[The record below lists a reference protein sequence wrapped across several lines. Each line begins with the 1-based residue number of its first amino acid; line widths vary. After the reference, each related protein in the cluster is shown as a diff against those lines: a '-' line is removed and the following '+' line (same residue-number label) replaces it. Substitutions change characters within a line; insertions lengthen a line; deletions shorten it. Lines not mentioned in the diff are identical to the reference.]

1 MTISSTTNT
10 VSYTGNGSTT
20 EFAVNYVFFGTGT
33 SAEIQVVEVVI
44 ATGAETV
51 KSNGS
56 DFTVSGGNGATGTVT
71 AAVAPANTVKW
82 VINRTTTQT
91 QETDYVEND
100 PFPAESHEEALDRLT
115 AVDQEQQRALDRTA
129 QLPDGYTGSFDPT
142 LPTAI
147 IGSTVLAFNAGATA
161 FEIGPTTAAISG
173 AAAEA
178 AAAAVSADA
187 SASYAAASEAALDE
201 FTDLY
206 LGAKASDPALDNDG
220 NALQDGALY
229 FDTTLNVMKVY
240 DLGTTTWKRTT
251 PTAGEQANIDIVA
264 ADGTDIG
271 TVAGISANV
280 TTVAGISADVTA
292 VAGDATD
299 IGTVAADLAGPDT
312 IGTVAGIT
320 ANVTTVAGISSD
332 VTTVAA
338 DGTDIG
344 TVASNISNVNTV
356 AGNNANITTVAGISS
371 DVTTVAAD
379 GTDIGTVAGIAANVT
394 TVAGISSDVTA
405 VAGDATDIG
414 TVATDLTGSNTI
426 GTVAGIAANVTT
438 VAGISSDVTTVAAD
452 GADIGTVAG
461 ISANVTTVA
470 SVSANVTTVAG
481 IAADVTTVAA
491 DGTDIGT
498 VAGIS
503 SDVTSVAGLSANVT
517 TVAGISGD
525 VTTVAGISS
534 DVTSV
539 VGIAS
544 DVTTVAGISS
554 DVSAVAAQVVGYAF
568 STTTTMADPGSG
580 NVRFNNATLA
590 SVTAIAIDDLDS
602 NGVDQSPYIALW
614 DDSTNTIKGTLVF
627 RTVGGDVATFN
638 ITGLT
643 DNVGWSQVA
652 VTHVASSGTFSDAE
666 DTFIG
671 FTRAGDKGADGA
683 GSGDVSGPGAAVT
696 DNAVV
701 RWDTTSGQLVQS
713 SGVTI
718 SDVGAITAESL
729 TLTTDLAV
737 ADGGTGASDAATA
750 RSNLGAAA
758 SGSNGDITALT
769 GLTTD
774 IAVADGGTGASDA
787 STARTNLGLGTI
799 ATQAANN
806 VSITGGSIT
815 GITDL
820 AVADGGTG
828 ASDASTARTNLGL
841 GSIATQDSS
850 SVSITGGSVTGITDL
865 AVADGGTG
873 ASDAGTA
880 RTNLGLG
887 SIATQNSNSVSI
899 TGGSVTGI
907 TDIAVA
913 DGGTGASDAATA
925 RSNLGAAASGSNS
938 DITALTGLTTDLS
951 VSQGGTGASSLT
963 ANGVLYGSGTSAI
976 GATAVGT
983 SGQVLTSNGSGSAPT
998 FQDAGGGSWELL
1010 LSGTVSAASELAIEG
1025 SSYINDDYVRYVLH
1039 YEQTASVTASP
1050 RVTFRQESTGT
1061 YLSSLY
1067 FNAQVGVGGSGST
1080 QSSSTYNTSYVD
1092 PGFTFFH
1099 PGHNGNIEMTFYSL
1113 RASDC
1118 FSYVSFHG
1126 GYPEDYYSKTAV
1138 AWGNGGVRNNVVID
1152 GMKWTPSL
1160 GSFTGRYWWYGL
1172 KGA

>member
-44 ATGAETV
+44 ATGAESV

-71 AAVAPANTVKW
+71 AAVAPASTVKW
-82 VINRTTTQT
+82 VINRATTQT

-115 AVDQEQQRALDRTA
+115 AVDQEQQRALERTA

-142 LPTAI
+142 LPTTI
-147 IGSTVLAFNAGATA
+147 TGSTVLAFNAGANA

-187 SASYAAASEAALDE
+187 AASYAAASEAALDE

-280 TTVAGISADVTA
+280 TTVAGIS
-292 VAGDATD
+292 
-299 IGTVAADLAGPDT
+299 
-312 IGTVAGIT
+312 
-320 ANVTTVAGISSD
+320 
-332 VTTVAA
+332 
-338 DGTDIG
+338 
-344 TVASNISNVNTV
+344 
-356 AGNNANITTVAGISS
+356 
-371 DVTTVAAD
+371 
-379 GTDIGTVAGIAANVT
+379 
-394 TVAGISSDVTA
+394 
-405 VAGDATDIG
+405 
-414 TVATDLTGSNTI
+414 
-426 GTVAGIAANVTT
+426 
-438 VAGISSDVTTVAAD
+438 SDVTTVAAD

-470 SVSANVTTVAG
+470 GVSANVTTVAG

-503 SDVTSVAGLSANVT
+503 SDVTSVAGVSANVT
-517 TVAGISGD
+517 TVAGISGN

-539 VGIAS
+539 AGVAS
-544 DVTTVAGISS
+544 DVTTVAGISG

-568 STTTTMADPGSG
+568 STTTAMADPGSG

-590 SVTAIAIDDLDS
+590 SVTAVAIDDLDS
-602 NGVDQSPYIALW
+602 NGVDQSAYIALW
-614 DDSTNTIKGTLVF
+614 DDSTNTVKGTLVF
-627 RTVGGDVATFN
+627 RTAGGDVATFN
-638 ITGLT
+638 ITGLI
-643 DNVGWSQVA
+643 DNAGWFELA
-652 VTHVASSGTFSDAE
+652 VTHVASSGTFSNAE

-701 RWDTTSGQLVQS
+701 RWDSSSGQLVQNS
-713 SGVTI
+713 TVTI
-718 SDVGAITAESL
+718 SDVGAIAAESL

-737 ADGGTGASDAATA
+737 ADGGTGASTASAA

-758 SGSNGDITALT
+758 SGANTDITSLDSGNIGIGTASASQKLTIQGTDARIYLIGANTDIDMTGTADGQLSLDGNGYGFGIALNSSGANLYT
-769 GLTTD
+769 NTASRALILGTDETERMRIEGDGGVKVVNAAYNPPTTD
-774 IAVADGGTGASDA
+774 
-787 STARTNLGLGTI
+787 N
-799 ATQAANN
+799 
-806 VSITGGSIT
+806 
-815 GITDL
+815 
-820 AVADGGTG
+820 
-828 ASDASTARTNLGL
+828 
-841 GSIATQDSS
+841 
-850 SVSITGGSVTGITDL
+850 
-865 AVADGGTG
+865 
-873 ASDAGTA
+873 
-880 RTNLGLG
+880 
-887 SIATQNSNSVSI
+887 
-899 TGGSVTGI
+899 
-907 TDIAVA
+907 
-913 DGGTGASDAATA
+913 
-925 RSNLGAAASGSNS
+925 
-938 DITALTGLTTDLS
+938 DLS
-951 VSQGGTGASSLT
+951 FDQSATNNFKST
-963 ANGVLYGSGTSAI
+963 PTGSGTLTFTNHTAGQSGNILLDNSGGHAI
-976 GATAVGT
+976 SLAATTKG
-983 SGQVLTSNGSGSAPT
+983 
-998 FQDAGGGSWELL
+998 DANLA
-1010 LSGTVSAASELAIEG
+1010 TTISAA
-1025 SSYINDDYVRYVLH
+1025 
-1039 YEQTASVTASP
+1039 
-1050 RVTFRQESTGT
+1050 GT
-1061 YLSSLY
+1061 YWLSY
-1067 FNAQVGVGGSGST
+1067 YDDGTNAYVV
-1080 QSSSTYNTSYVD
+1080 TS
-1092 PGFTFFH
+1092 
-1099 PGHNGNIEMTFYSL
+1099 
-1113 RASDC
+1113 
-1118 FSYVSFHG
+1118 
-1126 GYPEDYYSKTAV
+1126 AV
-1138 AWGNGGVRNNVVID
+1138 FA
-1152 GMKWTPSL
+1152 
-1160 GSFTGRYWWYGL
+1160 
-1172 KGA
+1172 